1 MNFNAMSKAMIMQQI
16 QSNPQARQ
24 AWSMVQQM
32 KQGKTEEEKI
42 AIVKNLAKEKGISEQ
57 ELNNLA
63 QQFGLKL

>member
-1 MNFNAMSKAMIMQQI
+1 MNFNSMTKAMIMQQI

-32 KQGKTEEEKI
+32 KQGKSDEEKI
-42 AIVKNLAKEKGISEQ
+42 AMIKNLAKEKGMSEQ
-57 ELNNLA
+57 DLNNLA